1 MTRPVVQLH
10 TIEQWVQVSPEIRS
24 LIVQSLKVKDRL
36 YRYLQN
42 KKNRPPVPDEGT
54 WVPCNKCD
62 KKGWVLKTPRHAG
75 LHPSQIIN
83 SCLLKIY
90 WQMEGKE
97 EREKHNNRLLLI
109 FDLGHAV
116 HGMFQNY
123 GMDGAW
129 GEQYVPEV
137 RMTEGSH
144 PLATELMIEG
154 SADAECIMIVDDIP
168 NAPIYEVGVVHE
180 YKTMNSNNFAKL
192 TRPKPEHKQQAMVY
206 SAVLNRPVVVFLY
219 LSKND
224 SNLAD
229 FPVEFDPVVWGGME
243 QKARVLV
250 DHYQREQEPPA
261 TTGYGC
267 EECGFAFS
275 CEAYK
280 AFQAQRTKR
289 R

>member
-1 MTRPVVQLH
+1 M
-10 TIEQWVQVSPEIRS
+10 
-24 LIVQSLKVKDRL
+24 
-36 YRYLQN
+36 
-42 KKNRPPVPDEGT
+42 
-54 WVPCNKCD
+54 PCKTCD
-62 KKGWVLKTPRHAG
+62 KKGWLLKTPRHAG

-97 EREKHNNRLLLI
+97 EREKHNNRTLLI
-109 FDLGHAV
+109 FDSGHAV
-116 HGMFQNY
+116 HGMFQAY
-123 GMDGAW
+123 GLDGAW
-129 GEQYVPEV
+129 GEEYVPEV

-154 SADAECIMIVDDIP
+154 SADAECIMVVDDIP
-168 NAPIYEVGVVHE
+168 HAPIYEVGVVHE
-180 YKTMNSNNFAKL
+180 YKTMRSSNFAKL
-192 TRPKPEHKQQAMVY
+192 TRPKPEHKEQAMIY

-219 LSKND
+219 FSKDD

-229 FPVEFDPVVWGGME
+229 FPVEFDPVLWARME
-243 QKARVLV
+243 EKARVLV
-250 DHYQREQEPPA
+250 RHYENEQPPPA

-275 CEAYK
+275 CDAYK
-280 AFQAQRTKR
+280 QHQTQRAVR